1 MVGRIHPLKY
11 KTTIVIMDCKRLGDY
26 IREVNVRNRELK
38 VTNLLGV
45 SISKEFMPSIA
56 NTIGTDMSTYKIVE
70 RGQLAYGP
78 VTSRNGDKVSIALL
92 DGYDGAIIS
101 QAYTVFEVIDHEQL
115 LPEYLMMWFR
125 RPEFDRYARFHS
137 HGSAREIFD
146 WDELCDVML
155 PIPSI
160 TRQREIVAEYETLTN
175 RIRLNNQMI
184 QHLEATAQALYRKT
198 FVDNIDKE
206 NLPEGWR
213 TGTLGEVCDI
223 KGGKRLPKGEE
234 LQLTKNSHPYIRVAD
249 MCHTKHIILN
259 SAFQY
264 VGDDIQRLIKQY
276 IVNTDDIILSIV
288 GTIGNVN
295 VIDDTLNMA
304 NLTENCVKLVNL
316 HSVSHNYLYSFFISE
331 EGQSLIEQSI
341 VGGVQGKL
349 PIYNIEKLELLI
361 PNKEAIR
368 EFDNMICIIDKST
381 KLRQLENDKLTE
393 LQSLLLAKMGK

>member
-1 MVGRIHPLKY
+1 M
-11 KTTIVIMDCKRLGDY
+11 TTYQRLGDY

-70 RGQLAYGP
+70 RGQFAYGP

-92 DGYDGAIIS
+92 DGYDDAIIS
-101 QAYTVFEVIDHEQL
+101 QAYIVFEVIDHEQL

-160 TRQREIVAEYETLTN
+160 TRQREIVEEYETLTN

-184 QHLEATAQALYRKT
+184 QHLEATAQVLYRKT
-198 FVDNIDKE
+198 FVDSIDKE

-213 TGTLGEVCDI
+213 
-223 KGGKRLPKGEE
+223 
-234 LQLTKNSHPYIRVAD
+234 
-249 MCHTKHIILN
+249 M
-259 SAFQY
+259 
-264 VGDDIQRLIKQY
+264 
-276 IVNTDDIILSIV
+276 
-288 GTIGNVN
+288 GTIGEFCKEMKSGG
-295 VIDDTLNMA
+295 TP
-304 NLTENCVKLVNL
+304 
-316 HSVSHNYLYSFFISE
+316 SRSHNAYWDKKDYPWLKSGEVHNNIIVSVEESISQSGLDNSSAKVIPQGSVIMAMYGATAAQVAYLDCDTTTN
-331 EGQSLIEQSI
+331 Q
-341 VGGVQGKL
+341 
-349 PIYNIEKLELLI
+349 
-361 PNKEAIR
+361 ACC
-368 EFDNMICIIDKST
+368 NMICNSKEDAAYLFFHLLANQDDIKKLANGGAQENLSQELIAQQFFFIINDNNVKSLFVPILDNLIVRY
-381 KLRQLENDKLTE
+381 KEKEKLTE
-393 LQSLLLAKMGK
+393 LQSLLLAKMGQ

>member
-1 MVGRIHPLKY
+1 MSKAEN
-11 KTTIVIMDCKRLGDY
+11 KRLGDY
-26 IREVNVRNRELK
+26 IREVNVRNRDLK

-70 RGQLAYGP
+70 RGQFAYGP

-92 DGYDGAIIS
+92 DGYDDAIIS

-160 TRQREIVAEYETLTN
+160 TRQREIVSEYETLTN

-213 TGTLGEVCDI
+213 MGTIQEFSKEMKSGGTPSRNHNEYWNKQDYPWLKSGEVHNNIITSVEEYISQAGLDNSSAKIIPQGSIIMAMYGATAAQVAYLSCDTTTN
-223 KGGKRLPKGEE
+223 
-234 LQLTKNSHPYIRVAD
+234 QA
-249 MCHTKHIILN
+249 C
-259 SAFQY
+259 
-264 VGDDIQRLIKQY
+264 
-276 IVNTDDIILSIV
+276 
-288 GTIGNVN
+288 
-295 VIDDTLNMA
+295 
-304 NLTENCVKLVNL
+304 C
-316 HSVSHNYLYSFFISE
+316 
-331 EGQSLIEQSI
+331 
-341 VGGVQGKL
+341 
-349 PIYNIEKLELLI
+349 
-361 PNKEAIR
+361 
-368 EFDNMICIIDKST
+368 NMICYSKEDAAYLFFHLLANQEDIKKLANGGAQENLSQELVAQQPIVLFDDNGKKSLFVPILDNLIVLY
-381 KLRQLENDKLTE
+381 KENEKLTE
-393 LQSLLLAKMGK
+393 LQSLLLAKMGL

>member
-1 MVGRIHPLKY
+1 MEY
-11 KTTIVIMDCKRLGDY
+11 KRLGDY
-26 IREVNVRNRELK
+26 IREVNVRNLDLK

-56 NTIGTDMSTYKIVE
+56 NTIGTDMSTYKIVG
-70 RGQLAYGP
+70 RRQFAYGP

-92 DGYDGAIIS
+92 DDYDNAIIS

-155 PIPSI
+155 PVPSI
-160 TRQREIVAEYETLTN
+160 TRQREIVSEYETLTN

-213 TGTLGEVCDI
+213 
-223 KGGKRLPKGEE
+223 R
-234 LQLTKNSHPYIRVAD
+234 
-249 MCHTKHIILN
+249 
-259 SAFQY
+259 
-264 VGDDIQRLIKQY
+264 
-276 IVNTDDIILSIV
+276 
-288 GTIGNVN
+288 GTIGDMLELQRGFDLPSQARVDGKYPIYASTGIADYHNEYKVEPPCIVTGRSGTIGEVFYSN
-295 VIDDTLNMA
+295 EKCWPLNTTLWVKDFKGTPSFFVYYKLKELDLGKTVSGFAAVPTLNRNDVHMMETVVPPKDILLGFDSQMQVMHS
-304 NLTENCVKLVNL
+304 NLYC
-316 HSVSHNYLYSFFISE
+316 
-331 EGQSLIEQSI
+331 IEQ
-341 VGGVQGKL
+341 
-349 PIYNIEKLELLI
+349 
-361 PNKEAIR
+361 
-368 EFDNMICIIDKST
+368 
-381 KLRQLENDKLTE
+381 ENEKLTE
-393 LQSLLLAKMGK
+393 LQSLLLAKMGQ